1 MIESVTYRQII
12 TKIYDY
18 IRTHCNNIDSR
29 YDSLSG
35 IYKSGYS
42 YTIYN
47 YATTNFTEGV
57 KATVANPVL
66 KVTAAQVYEDIV
78 NFTTNKM
85 NLPESKYDT
94 PASGMALVNFL
105 GNIGIW
111 FVKSVVYMMSNA
123 QGAGLGTGGGTGA
136 TGGPVMVY
144 IRMGIPESA
153 GYRTFDINDTGDITF
168 TSSDIQSLINM
179 CVAQWNQGIRS
190 HSIKYT
196 YSWY

>member
-35 IYKSGYS
+35 IYKSGYT
-42 YTIYN
+42 YTIYH
-47 YATTNFTEGV
+47 YTTTNFSEGV
-57 KATVANPVL
+57 KATVANPVS
-66 KVTAAQVYEDIV
+66 KVTAAQVYQDIV
-78 NFTTNKM
+78 TFTTNKM
-85 NLPESKYDT
+85 NLPESSYDT
-94 PASGMALVNFL
+94 PANGEAMVAFL
-105 GNIGIW
+105 NNIGIW
-111 FVKSVVYMMSNA
+111 FVKSVTYMMSNA

-144 IRMGIPESA
+144 ISLGAPDSND
-153 GYRTFDINDTGDITF
+153 YRSFNINNTGELIY
-168 TSSDIQSLINM
+168 TSSDIQTLMNK
-179 CVAQWNQGIRS
+179 CLNQWKQSMRV
-190 HSIKYT
+190 HPIKYN